1 MKIIKVKKYD
11 QEAKDQLQIYIW
23 TTHFINRC
31 VFFGRWLIVL
41 KEGDE
46 QISKF
51 FLHSL
56 YVSFHFL
63 QFLNG

>member
-41 KEGDE
+41 K
-46 QISKF
+46 
-51 FLHSL
+51 
-56 YVSFHFL
+56 
-63 QFLNG
+63 